1 MSRGIT
7 VPHSAST
14 ASMVFQQRE
23 KESVVQSE
31 LDRVFS
37 QGLLVMVAVALG
49 VGIVLSRTIIRDLDR
64 ED

>member
-1 MSRGIT
+1 
-7 VPHSAST
+7 
-14 ASMVFQQRE
+14 MVFQQRE

-31 LDRVFS
+31 LDRLFS